1 MGLEKPREVSAP
13 GLFVYQSRLKH
24 LESLKRQQWIITTYI
39 FAIYGAL
46 LSARYFLLEKGAS
59 PSESQVFFLR
69 GVAILACILGIV
81 GLIGVQWD
89 IGNAHREIN
98 KADDWIFGE
107 HNKSDK
113 TEREQIVGE
122 PYEYPYRRGIP
133 FQLAL
138 MMFLIGGAALVFVFI

>member
-81 GLIGVQWD
+81 GLIGLQWD

-122 PYEYPYRRGIP
+122 PYEYPYRRGIL
-133 FQLAL
+133 FQSAL
-138 MMFLIGGAALVFVFI
+138 IMFLIGGAALVFVFI